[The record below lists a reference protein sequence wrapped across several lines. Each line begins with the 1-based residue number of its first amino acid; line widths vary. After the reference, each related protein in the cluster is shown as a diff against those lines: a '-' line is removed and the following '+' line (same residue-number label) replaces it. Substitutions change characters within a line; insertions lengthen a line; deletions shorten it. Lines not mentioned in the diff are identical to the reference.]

1 MSWLLF
7 QALVLGV
14 VEGLTEFIPVS
25 STGHL
30 IVASE
35 IIGFTGE
42 SSAPF
47 TVFIQLGAI
56 LAVVWE
62 TRAALTRF
70 ASDLGWGGS
79 GFRMG
84 VNLALAFAPS
94 AIIGLAIHDF
104 IEETLFSPVYVAWGL
119 VAGAA
124 GILAVEAARPGGR
137 VQGLERIPWK
147 SALAVGFSQVL
158 SLFPGV
164 SRSAATIMGGM
175 VAGMDR
181 RTATE
186 FSFLLAI
193 PTMFGA
199 SFLDLWKWRDI
210 LTASDVPVFGVGFL
224 TAFVSGLLS
233 VRFLLRYVAR
243 HDFRPFAWYRFALA
257 AAVLWML
264 WGRP

>member
-1 MSWLLF
+1 MTWILIQSLI
-7 QALVLGV
+7 LGV

-30 IVASE
+30 IIASDLL
-35 IIGFTGE
+35 GFTGE
-42 SSAPF
+42 TSAAF

-62 TRAALTRF
+62 TRKKLIGFAA
-70 ASDLGWGGS
+70 DLGWGGS
-79 GFRMG
+79 GLKMG
-84 VNLALAFAPS
+84 VNLALALAPS
-94 AIIGLAIHDF
+94 AVIGLAIHDF

-119 VAGAA
+119 IAGGI
-124 GILAVEAARPGGR
+124 GILLIERARPAGR
-137 VQGLERIPWK
+137 VSALEQVPWR

-181 RTATE
+181 RTSTE

-199 SFLDLWKWRDI
+199 SLLDLWKWRDV
-210 LTASDVPVFGVGFL
+210 LSAADVPTFGLGFL
-224 TAFVSGLLS
+224 TAFLSGLVA
-233 VRFLLRYVAR
+233 VRFLLRYVSR
-243 HDFRPFAWYRFALA
+243 HDFRPFAWYRFAVA
-257 AAVLWML
+257 AAVLWMV
-264 WGRP
+264 WGG